1 MFDKHRFAD
10 AKGMRGVPTQ
20 PMIKGVY
27 GLILLSVA
35 FSAFAQIA
43 LKAGMAAPAVQR
55 ALLDGAGKVAA
66 VGVIAFNPFILLGL
80 FLYFA
85 SAAIWLLVLARVEV
99 SFAYPFVALGF
110 VLTAVLGRLV
120 FQDSF
125 SAAKIIGTLLI
136 MAGVVV
142 LARG

>member
-1 MFDKHRFAD
+1 M
-10 AKGMRGVPTQ
+10 G
-20 PMIKGVY
+20 KGVY

-35 FSAFAQIA
+35 ISACAQIA
-43 LKAGMAAPAVQR
+43 LKGGMASPAVQR
-55 ALLDGAGKVAA
+55 SLGHAEPMWAAMGVAQ
-66 VGVIAFNPFILLGL
+66 NPLVLLGL

-85 SAAIWLLVLARVEV
+85 SAAFWLLVLARVEV

-110 VLTAVLGRLV
+110 VFTAVLGRVV
-120 FQDSF
+120 FNDSF